1 MFFHVFSTWKSV
13 TKVGRNLTSSARE
26 ERNFTG
32 RWTFQFHV
40 QQFLLAEQVKFEGRN
55 VADNQAHGSLVT
67 SFGTMTFLDPKKSE
81 VPWLLCMEG
90 SQPAG
95 FYGRPR
101 ETTTGCHH
109 LCRIVLLTDLQ
120 VRSLPMAMPTWS
132 AHWMLVPTGHSTED
146 LQMFGKSDPIPLSDL
161 HRFAIYRTETNENH
175 EDVFDSSNTFQVERS
190 NHSESVDVI
199 LFHHMLFRNP
209 SCFLCRE
216 AWNLHMTG
224 WWFQIFS
231 ISYSLHMCWYF
242 L

>member
-1 MFFHVFSTWKSV
+1 
-13 TKVGRNLTSSARE
+13 
-26 ERNFTG
+26 
-32 RWTFQFHV
+32 
-40 QQFLLAEQVKFEGRN
+40 
-55 VADNQAHGSLVT
+55 
-67 SFGTMTFLDPKKSE
+67 
-81 VPWLLCMEG
+81 
-90 SQPAG
+90 
-95 FYGRPR
+95 
-101 ETTTGCHH
+101 
-109 LCRIVLLTDLQ
+109 
-120 VRSLPMAMPTWS
+120 
-132 AHWMLVPTGHSTED
+132 MLVPTGHSTED

-231 ISYSLHMCWYF
+231 ISYSLHMC
-242 L
+242 